1 MENLEKEERKFKV
14 TGIKNWTKSRRVLMK
29 NNSKGFELGK
39 TTELREHKSYKQK
52 IKKKKKRKLENI
64 LHVHPFL

>member
-39 TTELREHKSYKQK
+39 TTELQEHKSYKQK
-52 IKKKKKRKLENI
+52 I
-64 LHVHPFL
+64 